1 MSPRF
6 MTRSAV
12 AVPSRSSKP
21 IGDRM
26 ILNVAFLADCDQ
38 VPAFDE
44 AVKRDEP
51 GVCAVGGRLALRS
64 SPALHKLAPESSFCA
79 AEVER

>member
-1 MSPRF
+1 MSMSPRF

-44 AVKRDEP
+44 AVKRTSRECVRP
-51 GVCAVGGRLALRS
+51 ARVAVFAS
-64 SPALHKLAPESSFCA
+64 A
-79 AEVER
+79 A